1 LSFRSEAEES
11 AFALACPFLFV
22 IPEGNLLFVR
32 SHMHYTNDENALGWH
47 STYCSDRK
55 ARQAILACDIPQTP
69 TPAQT
74 SQDCVN

>member
-32 SHMHYTNDENALGWH
+32 SHMHYTNDENALVIADDAVDW
-47 STYCSDRK
+47 
-55 ARQAILACDIPQTP
+55 L
-69 TPAQT
+69 
-74 SQDCVN
+74 

>member
-32 SHMHYTNDENALGWH
+32 SHMHYTNDENALV
-47 STYCSDRK
+47 SP
-55 ARQAILACDIPQTP
+55 QAVYYQPGL
-69 TPAQT
+69 
-74 SQDCVN
+74 